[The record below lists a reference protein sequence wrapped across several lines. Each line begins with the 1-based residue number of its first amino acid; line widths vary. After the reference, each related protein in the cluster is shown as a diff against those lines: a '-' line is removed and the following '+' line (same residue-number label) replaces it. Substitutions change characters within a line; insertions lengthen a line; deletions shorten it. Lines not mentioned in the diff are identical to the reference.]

1 VRDGKDIKIRGMW
14 AVGQGGPNGKFVLNY
29 GFDRTQFDKD
39 LNFFPK
45 SQGGPQQFPAITEE
59 TPRSTMS
66 VDPGMGVYINKSGF
80 SDFEEGAPILAHS
93 HRVDI
98 GADANLKAP
107 KDEGKADLD
116 FKGPKM
122 GGGADFELKGPQYE
136 YEVELGADANINGPK
151 GGGGGKADLVFNGPN
166 LGYGVEIDISGPN
179 VNRDLGINLGGE
191 PHGNLDGM
199 LTVKLTAAKMTYDA
213 GTFGK
218 MHPYTTV
225 IVGSQNQKSKPHK
238 SGGKNPVWNETFHF
252 RIQGETTV
260 DFEVYDKEM
269 VMSDD

>member
-39 LNFFPK
+39 FNFFAK
-45 SQGGPQQFPAITEE
+45 GHGGPQQFPAITEE

-66 VDPGMGVYINKSGF
+66 VDPGMGVNINKSGF
-80 SDFEEGAPILAHS
+80 SDFREGAPILAHS

-107 KDEGKADLD
+107 KGGGKADLD

-136 YEVELGADANINGPK
+136 YEVELGADADINGPK
-151 GGGGGKADLVFNGPN
+151 GGGGGKADLVFKGPN
-166 LGYGVEIDISGPN
+166 LGYGVDIDISGSN
-179 VNRDLGINLGGE
+179 VNSDLGINLGGE
-191 PHGNLDGM
+191 PHGNLEGM
-199 LTVKLTAAKMTYDA
+199 LTVKLAAAKMTYDA

-225 IVGSQNQKSKPHK
+225 IVGGQKQKSKPHK

-269 VMSDD
+269 IMSDN